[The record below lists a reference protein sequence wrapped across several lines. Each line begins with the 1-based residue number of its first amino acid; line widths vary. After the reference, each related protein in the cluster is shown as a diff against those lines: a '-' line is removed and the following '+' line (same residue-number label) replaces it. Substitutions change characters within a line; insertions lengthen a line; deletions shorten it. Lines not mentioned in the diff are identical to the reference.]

1 MPYHFLVLF
10 SHVHSSLERVQ
21 QDSEEGWFE
30 QENLNEEFSEE
41 LAKIAAAL
49 NNSFSHWKELQVD
62 GNRTCVGK
70 KSKH

>member
-1 MPYHFLVLF
+1 MSPC

-21 QDSEEGWFE
+21 KDSEEGWLE

-49 NNSFSHWKELQVD
+49 NNSFTHWKELQVQE
-62 GNRTCVGK
+62 NLELVLIK
-70 KSKH
+70 KN